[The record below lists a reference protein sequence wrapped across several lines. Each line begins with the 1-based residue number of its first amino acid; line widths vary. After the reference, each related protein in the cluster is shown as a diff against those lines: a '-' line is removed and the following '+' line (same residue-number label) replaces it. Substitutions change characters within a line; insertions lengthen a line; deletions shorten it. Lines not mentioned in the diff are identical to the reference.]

1 MEIKLISSIFVVV
14 ANMLN
19 KEQKERYYHTTFLK
33 EIGEQ
38 GQEKLLNSNI
48 LVVGCGGLGS
58 ASLTY
63 LASMGVG
70 HITIIDNDVVSRSN
84 LPRQVLYEYSDINK
98 SKVEVTK
105 TKLERMNPDIKVKSL
120 KLRLD
125 ENNALD
131 LLKEYDLVL
140 DCTDN
145 FETKFLI
152 NDICLK
158 LNIPFVIAGVRD
170 YQGQVTTCIPNKSKD
185 FKSLF
190 SILPIN
196 IDDKYKKAD
205 QGIFP
210 FSVALVGNIAGS
222 EVIKYLLNIG
232 ELLLDKLLLIDL
244 LNNHYQIVKYPE

>member
-1 MEIKLISSIFVVV
+1 MVV

-38 GQEKLLNSNI
+38 GQERLLKSNI
-48 LVVGCGGLGS
+48 VVIGCGGLGS
-58 ASLTY
+58 ASLRY
-63 LASMGVG
+63 LASIGIG
-70 HITIIDNDVVSRSN
+70 NITIIDNDVVSISN
-84 LPRQVLYEYSDINK
+84 LPRQVLYEYNDIGK
-98 SKVEVTK
+98 SKVDIVKER
-105 TKLERMNPDIKVKSL
+105 LERINPDIKIKSINQ
-120 KLRLD
+120 RLD
-125 ENNALD
+125 DNNAKE
-131 LLKEYDLVL
+131 LLKGYNIVL

-158 LNIPFVIAGVRD
+158 LNIPFVISGVRD
-170 YQGQVTTCIPNKSKD
+170 YQGQVTTCIPNKTKD

-190 SILPIN
+190 SVLPIN
-196 IDDKYKKAD
+196 IDDKYKKED

-210 FSVALVGNIAGS
+210 LSVAVVGNIAGS

-244 LNNHYQIVKYPE
+244 LNNHFQIVKYPK